1 MQIGGNNTPILGS
14 LELLPGLGDL
24 SSRAQRRTGDPYLRL
39 QLTPDTTAVLATDDT
54 QEVLVVPGYK
64 LTVMPNM
71 PEVVLGLLNHRNR
84 VIWVID
90 LPLLLGLPA
99 LELDVTQLTVAIIRP
114 AGEKPLGLAVRQIRG
129 LVRLET
135 EAIQS
140 PVGTVAAGLIP
151 YLRGCCLH
159 HQEILLVLA
168 AEAIIQALL
177 DSSPT

>member
-1 MQIGGNNTPILGS
+1 MQTRGNTTAPVNLIGG
-14 LELLPGLGDL
+14 LEQLPGLGEKR
-24 SSRAQRRTGDPYLRL
+24 SQRRLGDPYLRL

-54 QEVLVVPGYK
+54 QEVLVVPGFK

-71 PEVVLGLLNHRNR
+71 PNVVLGLLNHRNR

-99 LELDVTQLTVAIIRP
+99 LSLEVPQLTVAIIRP
-114 AGEKPLGLAVRQIRG
+114 QGEKPLGLAVPQIRG
-129 LVRLET
+129 LVRLEA

-151 YLRGCCLH
+151 YLCGCCLN

-168 AEAIIQALL
+168 ASAITQSLPDASI
-177 DSSPT
+177 